1 MAELPACDVI
11 ENDEVHLK
19 STLLHTGRYATVREA
34 DIAGAK
40 CAAKIFNF
48 SDGERSPSRQDD
60 VVCGCKVLD
69 TLRHPNLVSF
79 LGITQ
84 SPDSVLPVL
93 LVEYLPTSLHR
104 FLSPAKAE
112 QSIPLGLKISILQN
126 VACGLAYLHIQ
137 SPPILHGHLSAKKVL
152 LTSGAVAKISVDVG
166 VTVLPQPLQTSPYM
180 PPEIT
185 GAQSPCTAA
194 VDIFSFGVLSLFTL
208 TQDPPN
214 NILPQTYTNE
224 SKQLI
229 CRSEIERCSQS
240 MEKIFRELGKE
251 HPLGKLITSCLNQQ
265 LASRPTAANLVETHS
280 LLWQAAVL
288 IPDPFQE
295 KTKVDLVHHTHN
307 LACAHVRMRR
317 ELESHDC
324 EQRDQIR
331 GLLQGMARQREML
344 PTEDGEEEDKE
355 MVSEQEIAYIANFVE
370 GIQADKL
377 GRELG
382 VCESTLEIINCE
394 SANRCDENRKRANV
408 LRQWLR
414 NTSSPTW
421 EALVKALGSIGQK
434 RVADILRN
442 DKGLQYC
449 TTITERGSEQSQAEL
464 RKVEAKSADDGKAA
478 AELKSQLEKARK
490 SLEIARSSLS
500 EANRELEEANKKCNE
515 LQETVSNI
523 EKEMRGLRHELKG
536 EELFRKELA
545 DENLQLKLEVER
557 LKRK

>member
-1 MAELPACDVI
+1 MAELPCDVI

-34 DIAGAK
+34 NITGAK

-48 SDGERSPSRQDD
+48 SDGECSPSTPVLKTRQDD
-60 VVCGCKVLD
+60 VVCGYEVLD
-69 TLRHPNLVSF
+69 KLRHPNLVSF

-84 SPDSVLPVL
+84 SPDSVFPVL
-93 LVEYLPTSLHR
+93 LMEYLPTTVHR

-137 SPPILHGHLSAKKVL
+137 SPPISHGHLSAKKVL
-152 LTSGAVAKISVDVG
+152 LSSGAVAKISVDVG
-166 VTVLPQPLQTSPYM
+166 VTVLPQPLQASPYM
-180 PPEIT
+180 PPEVT
-185 GAQSPCTAA
+185 GTQFPCTAA

-208 TQDPPN
+208 TRHPPN

-224 SKQLI
+224 SKQVI
-229 CRSEIERCSQS
+229 CRSEIERRSQS
-240 MEKIFRELGKE
+240 VEKIFRELGKE
-251 HPLGKLITSCLNQQ
+251 HPLARLVTSCLNQQ
-265 LASRPTAANLVETHS
+265 PASRPTAANLVETHS

-288 IPDPFQE
+288 IPDPFRE

-317 ELESHDC
+317 DLEGHDR

-382 VCESTLEIINCE
+382 VSE
-394 SANRCDENRKRANV
+394 SALAIIDCEPANRRDENRKRANV

-421 EALVKALGSIGQK
+421 GALVKALGSIGQK

-442 DKGLQYC
+442 DKGLNVNY
-449 TTITERGSEQSQAEL
+449 L
-464 RKVEAKSADDGKAA
+464 NVH
-478 AELKSQLEKARK
+478 L
-490 SLEIARSSLS
+490 
-500 EANRELEEANKKCNE
+500 
-515 LQETVSNI
+515 
-523 EKEMRGLRHELKG
+523 RGL
-536 EELFRKELA
+536 A
-545 DENLQLKLEVER
+545 
-557 LKRK
+557 

>member
-60 VVCGCKVLD
+60 VVCGCK
-69 TLRHPNLVSF
+69 
-79 LGITQ
+79 
-84 SPDSVLPVL
+84 
-93 LVEYLPTSLHR
+93 
-104 FLSPAKAE
+104 
-112 QSIPLGLKISILQN
+112 
-126 VACGLAYLHIQ
+126 
-137 SPPILHGHLSAKKVL
+137 
-152 LTSGAVAKISVDVG
+152 
-166 VTVLPQPLQTSPYM
+166 
-180 PPEIT
+180 
-185 GAQSPCTAA
+185 
-194 VDIFSFGVLSLFTL
+194 
-208 TQDPPN
+208 DPPN

-464 RKVEAKSADDGKAA
+464 RKVGQCVCMTSCICFGSST
-478 AELKSQLEKARK
+478 L
-490 SLEIARSSLS
+490 SLVP
-500 EANRELEEANKKCNE
+500 C
-515 LQETVSNI
+515 T
-523 EKEMRGLRHELKG
+523 HH
-536 EELFRKELA
+536 F
-545 DENLQLKLEVER
+545 
-557 LKRK
+557 